1 MKNIIKQ
8 LKKSVD
14 DLAEKVDTLIDDS
27 PRIALKLY
35 QEEKKLKQ
43 VVEHLESYQSK
54 LAYQS
59 TGPRRLS
66 TFDNNYER
74 K

>member
-27 PRIALKLY
+27 PRIAQNHY
-35 QEEKKLKQ
+35 QEEKK
-43 VVEHLESYQSK
+43 
-54 LAYQS
+54 
-59 TGPRRLS
+59 
-66 TFDNNYER
+66 
-74 K
+74 